1 MPPSVGPRESLALV
15 LLYQAGAHLEAL
27 ARALGRDGRTV
38 RKVLRQAGVR
48 LRTDPPLPPD
58 WRRDLPRETV
68 AALDA
73 YRTAVAQWHRTAWQQ
88 IDQQAPNAHSPPDD
102 GRPGGTGP
110 GSPGAPAHRAHGP
123 VPPGRRRAD
132 PPVGPAPPGRFLLG
146 RARRGAAPRPA
157 LGPAHAEPGHGPAG
171 P

>member
-27 ARALGRDGRTV
+27 ARALGRDARTV

-58 WRRDLPRETV
+58 WRMDLPRETV

-88 IDQQAPNAHSPPDD
+88 VDQQAT
-102 GRPGGTGP
+102 R
-110 GSPGAPAHRAHGP
+110 
-123 VPPGRRRAD
+123 
-132 PPVGPAPPGRFLLG
+132 PAPGQYGFPSQGAYTACLQPPMLLEG
-146 RARRGAAPRPA
+146 PEDVGARLGVALTRVLLVYAEGVAQAEAAR
-157 LGPAHAEPGHGPAG
+157 H
-171 P
+171 

>member
-38 RKVLRQAGVR
+38 RKVLRQAGVP

-58 WRRDLPRETV
+58 WRVGLPRETV

-88 IDQQAPNAHSPPDD
+88 IDQQA
-102 GRPGGTGP
+102 TQ
-110 GSPGAPAHRAHGP
+110 
-123 VPPGRRRAD
+123 
-132 PPVGPAPPGRFLLG
+132 PAPGQYGFLSQVAYTALLQPPMPLECPEDVGARLG
-146 RARRGAAPRPA
+146 VALTRVLLVYAEGVAQAEAAR
-157 LGPAHAEPGHGPAG
+157 H
-171 P
+171 

>member
-15 LLYQAGAHLEAL
+15 LLYQAGAHLETL
-27 ARALGRDGRTV
+27 VRALGRDGRTV

-58 WRRDLPRETV
+58 WRVGLPRETV

-88 IDQQAPNAHSPPDD
+88 IDQQA
-102 GRPGGTGP
+102 TQ
-110 GSPGAPAHRAHGP
+110 
-123 VPPGRRRAD
+123 
-132 PPVGPAPPGRFLLG
+132 PAPGQYGFPSPTAYTTLLQPPMSLELPEDVV
-146 RARRGAAPRPA
+146 AR
-157 LGPAHAEPGHGPAG
+157 LGVELTRVLLVYAEGVAQAEATRR
-171 P
+171 